1 MQQWDR
7 DTSGRLN
14 RISTQPYLA
23 SEVSAPTDTMD
34 PIPEEQQSQPGTP
47 MNPNANRTMRDHIH
61 PPRVSA
67 PSCIVP
73 PADDVAV
80 RPYLVPLLPTYH
92 GMENENPYTHLRDF
106 EEVCTT
112 FKEGMMDMDL
122 LKLKA
127 FPLTLKDKAKIWLN
141 SLRPRTIRDW
151 AELQAEFLKKFFS
164 AHKTNNLKRQ
174 IYTFAAQEGEKFYQ
188 CWERFLETIIACP
201 HHGFDTW
208 MLVNHFYGGM
218 SPAMRQLLET
228 MCGGDFLSKHP
239 EEAMEFL
246 TYVAETS
253 KGWDEPNPREIERFR
268 PSVNQRGGMYA
279 LNDEM
284 EMRARLSTLA
294 RKVEELEGKQLREV
308 QALTD
313 NTAQPNTCTNFQ
325 SPAQPVEQ
333 CPMTPAVKDLM
344 SECAHTVGQ
353 FKPQQPN
360 APYGTTYNPNWRNHP
375 NLAWRPNTPVY
386 VPPGAKPQFGSPSQ
400 SQQPPPSSPVEQAV
414 LNLSKVV
421 GNFVNNQN
429 GTNEQLTQRIDTVE
443 KTMNKKFD
451 DLQYAITNINK
462 LLEGQE
468 KGRFPSQTLPNPKGM
483 HEVGSGM
490 DEVKSIITLRSG
502 KEVDQPLPKPVE
514 ESRQGEKMQ
523 PQHIDC
529 VPQ

>member
-14 RISTQPYLA
+14 RISTQPDLA
-23 SEVSAPTDTMD
+23 SEVSVQTDTMD

-141 SLRPRTIRDW
+141 SLRPRTIRNW
-151 AELQAEFLKKFFS
+151 AELQAGFLKKFFS

-174 IYTFAAQEGEKFYQ
+174 IYTFAAHEGEKFYQ
-188 CWERFLETIIACP
+188 CWERFLETISACP

-268 PSVNQRGGMYA
+268 PPVNQRGGMYA

-294 RKVEELEGKQLREV
+294 RKVEDLEGKQLHEV
-308 QALTD
+308 QAVTD
-313 NTAQPNTCTNFQ
+313 NTAQPNPCTNFQ
-325 SPAQPVEQ
+325 PPAQPIEQ
-333 CPMTPAVKDLM
+333 CSMTPAVKDLM

-360 APYGTTYNPNWRNHP
+360 APYGNTYNPNWRNHP
-375 NLAWRPNTPVY
+375 NLAWRPNPPAY
-386 VPPGAKPQFGSPSQ
+386 VPPGSKPQFGSPSQ
-400 SQQPPPSSPVEQAV
+400 SQQPPSSSPVEQAV

-421 GNFVNNQN
+421 GNFVDEQN
-429 GTNEQLTQRIDTVE
+429 GTNVQLAQRIDTVE
-443 KTMNKKFD
+443 KTLNKKFD
-451 DLQYAITNINK
+451 DL
-462 LLEGQE
+462 
-468 KGRFPSQTLPNPKGM
+468 
-483 HEVGSGM
+483 
-490 DEVKSIITLRSG
+490 
-502 KEVDQPLPKPVE
+502 
-514 ESRQGEKMQ
+514 
-523 PQHIDC
+523 
-529 VPQ
+529 